1 MKTEEKVKPKRMTQ
15 EEIEVGVR
23 SIIATN
29 PKNQRMHI
37 AFTLIRMIVGV
48 ATEGDS
54 DMIHNALGVFEN
66 VKQNIYIWDF
76 MQLYGGI
83 SHSHSKS

>member
-1 MKTEEKVKPKRMTQ
+1 MTQ
-15 EEIEVGVR
+15 EEIEVGVKVC
-23 SIIATN
+23 IATN

-37 AFTLIRMIVGV
+37 AFTNKDDCRV

-54 DMIHNALGVFEN
+54 DMIHNALGVLEN